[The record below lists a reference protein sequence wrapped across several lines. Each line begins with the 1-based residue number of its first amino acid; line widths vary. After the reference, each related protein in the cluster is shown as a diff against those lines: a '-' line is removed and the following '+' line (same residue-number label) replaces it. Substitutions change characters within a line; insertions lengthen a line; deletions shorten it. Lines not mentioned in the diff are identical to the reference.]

1 MGETWKAIKSVAIGA
16 VIYAVVMLVAYL
28 LLDADEKT
36 LWVIVLVFFGMVA
49 DELKDIAGSIK
60 TANYQSYRD
69 EFLAKRA
76 RFCFRIAAWTFLTVA
91 GMVLVSILG
100 SCTTTDA
107 KDTSRPAAAVEAAA
121 DPVLVASPPADEELT
136 TLIRRATSVESP
148 R

>member
-76 RFCFRIAAWTFLTVA
+76 
-91 GMVLVSILG
+91 S
-100 SCTTTDA
+100 
-107 KDTSRPAAAVEAAA
+107 
-121 DPVLVASPPADEELT
+121 SPKSL
-136 TLIRRATSVESP
+136 
-148 R
+148 